1 MNSRA
6 EAMNQAVTSQ
16 PSATAETPSGK
27 GAGDEN
33 FPVGSF
39 LLPRRLRP
47 HVAVYYAFARA
58 IDDIADNPALA
69 PGEKIVRLDGFD
81 KALCGETSDPGFI
94 KAIRARAMAEAT
106 GVPLDHMRD
115 LIVAFKQDAV
125 KLRYRNWAE
134 LRNYCRYSASP
145 VGRFLLDLHGE
156 ARSGWLASDALCDAL
171 QVLNHLQDCKAD
183 YLALNRVYLPME
195 WMGDARVTVE
205 QLAADRASPGLR
217 KVIDQCLDATAALLE
232 VARPLPDLLK
242 SRRLA
247 MESATIVNIADALLR
262 KLRRQDPVAGRVQL
276 SRLEF
281 IGCGLRGVVRAPLG
295 RRPIAAASGGPL
307 PLAEKKD

>member
-1 MNSRA
+1 
-6 EAMNQAVTSQ
+6 MNQAVTSQ
-16 PSATAETPSGK
+16 PAAAETPSGK

-39 LLPRRLRP
+39 LLPRHLRP

-81 KALCGETSDPGFI
+81 KALCGETSDPAFA

-125 KLRYRNWAE
+125 KLRYRNWDE
-134 LRNYCRYSASP
+134 LRHYCRYSASP

-156 ARSGWLASDALCDAL
+156 DRGGWVASDALCDAL

-195 WMGDARVTVE
+195 WLGDARVTVE

-247 MESATIVNIADALLR
+247 MESATIVTIADALLV
-262 KLRRQDPVAGRVQL
+262 KLRREDPVAGRVQL

-281 IGCGLRGVVRAPLG
+281 LGCGLRGVLRALFG
-295 RRPIAAASGGPL
+295 RRPIAAA
-307 PLAEKKD
+307 

>member
-1 MNSRA
+1 
-6 EAMNQAVTSQ
+6 MNQAVISTG
-16 PSATAETPSGK
+16 AEAAETPSGK

-58 IDDIADNPALA
+58 IDDIADNPALS
-69 PGEKIVRLDGFD
+69 PGDKVVRLDGFD
-81 KALCGETSDPGFI
+81 KALCGETDDPAFI
-94 KAIRARAMAEAT
+94 KAIRARRMAEAT

-125 KLRYRNWAE
+125 KLRYRDWAD

-156 ARSGWLASDALCDAL
+156 ARSGWTASDALCDAL

-183 YLALNRVYLPME
+183 YQALNRVYLPMD

-205 QLAADRASPGLR
+205 QLTAGRASPGLR
-217 KVIDQCLDATAALLE
+217 KVIDQCLDATQELLE
-232 VARPLPDLLK
+232 TARPLPDLLK
-242 SRRLA
+242 NRRLA
-247 MESATIVNIADALLR
+247 MESATIVNIADALLA
-262 KLRRQDPVAGRVQL
+262 KLRRHDPVAGRVQL
-276 SRLEF
+276 SRPQVMS
-281 IGCGLRGVVRAPLG
+281 CAVRGVIQAIFG
-295 RRPIAAASGGPL
+295 RRPNAAAPGREL
-307 PLAEKKD
+307 PLAGKKD

>member
-1 MNSRA
+1 
-6 EAMNQAVTSQ
+6 MNQAVIS
-16 PSATAETPSGK
+16 PAGAPAETPSGK

-58 IDDIADNPALA
+58 IDDIADNPELS
-69 PGEKIVRLDGFD
+69 PGEKVARLDGFD
-81 KALCGETSDPGFI
+81 RALRGETDDRAYI
-94 KAIRARAMAEAT
+94 KAIRARHMAEAT

-115 LIVAFKQDAV
+115 LIVAFKQDAS
-125 KLRYRNWAE
+125 KLRYRSWSD
-134 LRNYCRYSASP
+134 LLDYCRYSAAP

-156 ARSGWLASDALCDAL
+156 SRSGWPASDALCGAL
-171 QVLNHLQDCKAD
+171 QVINHLQDCKAD
-183 YLALNRVYLPME
+183 YRALNRVYLPMD

-205 QLAADRASPGLR
+205 HLAAERASPGLR
-217 KVIDQCLDATAALLE
+217 QVIDRCLDATETLLAT
-232 VARPLPDLLK
+232 ARPLPDLLK

-247 MESATIVNIADALLR
+247 MESATILDIADALVA
-262 KLRRQDPVAGRVQL
+262 KLRRQDPVARRVEL

-281 IGCGLRGVVRAPLG
+281 LACGVRGVVRALFG
-295 RRPIAAASGGPL
+295 RRPIDAARGGRL
-307 PLAEKKD
+307 PLSDQDD

>member
-1 MNSRA
+1 
-6 EAMNQAVTSQ
+6 MNQAMTNQ

-58 IDDIADNPALA
+58 IDDIADNSDLS
-69 PGEKIVRLDGFD
+69 PGDKIVRLDGFD
-81 KALCGETSDPGFI
+81 RALRGETDDPAFI
-94 KAIRARAMAEAT
+94 KAIRARDMAKLT
-106 GVPLDHMRD
+106 GVPLDHMHD
-115 LIVAFKQDAV
+115 LIVAFKQDAI

-156 ARSGWLASDALCDAL
+156 ARSGWPASDALCDAL

-183 YLALNRVYLPME
+183 YRALNRVYLPMD

-217 KVIDQCLDATAALLE
+217 KVIDHCLDATEALLE
-232 VARPLPDLLK
+232 VARPLPDLLR

-247 MESATIVNIADALLR
+247 MESATIINIADALLR
-262 KLRRQDPVAGRVQL
+262 KLRREDPIAGRVQL

-281 IGCGLRGVVRAPLG
+281 LGCGLRGVMRALFG
-295 RRPIAAASGGPL
+295 RRPIAAAPGGAL
-307 PLAEKKD
+307 PLAGGKD

>member
-1 MNSRA
+1 MNRA
-6 EAMNQAVTSQ
+6 LTSQ
-16 PSATAETPSGK
+16 PPAVAETPSGK

-81 KALCGETSDPGFI
+81 KALRGDTGDPAFA
-94 KAIRARAMAEAT
+94 KALRARAMAEAT

-125 KLRYRNWAE
+125 KLRYRDWAE

-156 ARSGWLASDALCDAL
+156 ARSGWVASDALCDAL

-183 YLALNRVYLPME
+183 YQALNRVYLPLE
-195 WMGDARVTVE
+195 WLGDARVTVE
-205 QLAADRASPGLR
+205 QLAAERASPGLR
-217 KVIDQCLDATAALLE
+217 KVIDRCLDATEELLAT
-232 VARPLPDLLK
+232 ARPLPGLLR

-262 KLRRQDPVAGRVQL
+262 KLRREDPVAGRVQL
-276 SRLEF
+276 TRPEF
-281 IGCGLRGVVRAPLG
+281 LGCGVRGVARALLG

-307 PLAEKKD
+307 PPAGGKP

>member
-1 MNSRA
+1 
-6 EAMNQAVTSQ
+6 MNQAVVNQ
-16 PSATAETPSGK
+16 ASAPAETPSGK

-58 IDDIADNPALA
+58 IDDIADNPDLG
-69 PGEKIVRLDGFD
+69 PGDKVVRLDGFD
-81 KALCGETSDPGFI
+81 RALRGETDDPAFA
-94 KAIRARAMAEAT
+94 KAVRARAMAAAT
-106 GVPLDHMRD
+106 GVPLDHMHD
-115 LIVAFKQDAV
+115 LIVAFKQDAI
-125 KLRYRNWAE
+125 KLRYRSWAE
-134 LRNYCRYSASP
+134 LRTYCRYSASP

-156 ARSGWLASDALCDAL
+156 ARSGWPASDALCDAL

-183 YLALNRVYLPME
+183 YQALNRVYLPMD

-205 QLAADRASPGLR
+205 QLAAERASPGLR
-217 KVIDQCLDATAALLE
+217 TVLDRCLDATEALLE
-232 VARPLPDLLK
+232 VARPLPDLLR

-247 MESATIVNIADALLR
+247 MESAVILNIADALVR

-276 SRLEF
+276 GRLEF
-281 IGCGLRGVVRAPLG
+281 LACGVRGVLRALFG
-295 RRPIAAASGGPL
+295 RRPIDAAQGGDL
-307 PLAEKKD
+307 PLAGKKD

>member
-1 MNSRA
+1 
-6 EAMNQAVTSQ
+6 MNQAVISKD
-16 PSATAETPSGK
+16 PEAAETPSGK

-58 IDDIADNPALA
+58 IDDIADNPALS
-69 PGEKIVRLDGFD
+69 PGDKVVRLDGFD
-81 KALCGETSDPGFI
+81 KALCGETDDPAYA
-94 KAIRARAMAEAT
+94 KAIRARQMAETT
-106 GVPLDHMRD
+106 GVPLAHMRD

-125 KLRYRNWAE
+125 KLRYRDWAD

-156 ARSGWLASDALCDAL
+156 ARSGWTASDALCDAL
-171 QVLNHLQDCKAD
+171 QVLNHLQDRKAD
-183 YLALNRVYLPME
+183 YQALNRVYLPMD

-205 QLAADRASPGLR
+205 QLAAERASPGLR
-217 KVIDQCLDATAALLE
+217 KVIDQCLDATQELLE
-232 VARPLPDLLK
+232 TARPLPDLLK
-242 SRRLA
+242 NRRLA
-247 MESATIVNIADALLR
+247 MESATIVNIADALLA

-276 SRLEF
+276 SRPQFLS
-281 IGCGLRGVVRAPLG
+281 CGVRGVIQAIFG
-295 RRPIAAASGGPL
+295 RRPNAAAPGHDLPL
-307 PLAEKKD
+307 PGKKD